1 MKVKEVISKCEELL
15 AVHYTKED
23 LLQCFNLV
31 ENELALD
38 YLPLYATHKCDSPVV
53 YYSDFEYQPVRIID
67 CNCKFKIYPEFLKG
81 KENVTEIKY
90 SYIPYA
96 KDLYDDSSYDEQ
108 YLECLA
114 YGTVAE
120 YLCSQGFFEE
130 SWVWDKK
137 YKNMI
142 KLLMGSEGV

>member
-1 MKVKEVISKCEELL
+1 MKVREVINECEALL
-15 AVHYTKED
+15 SVDYTIED
-23 LLQCFNLV
+23 LLSCFNLV

-38 YLPLYATHKCDSPVV
+38 YLPLYDTHKCNSRIV
-53 YYSDFEYQPVRIID
+53 YYTEFQYQPVRIID

-81 KENVTEIKY
+81 KEDITEIKY
-90 SYIPYA
+90 SYVPRSKA
-96 KDLYDDSSYDEQ
+96 LSDESSYDEQ

-114 YGTVAE
+114 YGTVSE

-130 SWVWDKK
+130 ALLWGKK

-142 KLLMGSEGV
+142 KLLMN